1 VAGGVFAFCA
11 VQALYRRLER
21 IEHMNPPSWFELLD
35 QLRRLQGRTLDRF
48 GLGPRESAYQVIFAQ
63 PGLRLRC
70 YGKGAAN
77 SPPLLIV
84 PAPIKR
90 PYIWDLSPER
100 SVVRRAIEH
109 ELCVYLVEW
118 TDPGEGTRSPGL
130 TDYSGPM
137 LDACIAVATE
147 QTGSDRVF
155 LTAHSLGGI
164 FAALHSAYRPEHV
177 AGLALI
183 DVPLHFAKAGAL
195 QTLLGLDT
203 PVPLALQASSEVPG
217 SLLSMISAAAAPG
230 TFYASRYL
238 DFLASMASREQ
249 MATHW
254 RVERWTM
261 DELSMSRTLFDD
273 VLERLYRRD
282 SFMRGELAIGGV
294 RLHPRNITAPLLS
307 VYLPSGTITPAE
319 SVLALHQAAGSSD
332 KELVPY
338 FGDVG
343 VALQHVGPLVGDN
356 AFRQLW
362 PRVFNWLD
370 RVSQAPLAGAALPA
384 RGKREND

>member
-1 VAGGVFAFCA
+1 
-11 VQALYRRLER
+11 
-21 IEHMNPPSWFELLD
+21 MNPPSWFEFLD
-35 QLRRLQGRTLDRF
+35 QLRRLQGMTLDSL
-48 GLGPRESAYQVIFAQ
+48 GLGPRESAFQVVFTQ
-63 PGLRLRC
+63 PGLRLRR
-70 YGKGAAN
+70 YGVGAAN

-100 SVVRRAIEH
+100 SVVRQAIEH
-109 ELCVYLVEW
+109 KLGVYLVEW
-118 TDPGEGTRSPGL
+118 TEPDKGTWSPGL
-130 TDYSGPM
+130 PDYSGPM
-137 LDACIAVATE
+137 LDACIAVTAE

-155 LTAHSLGGI
+155 LMGHSLGGV

-183 DVPLHFAKAGAL
+183 DVPLHFAKATGVFR
-195 QTLLGLDT
+195 TPFGLGI
-203 PVPLALQASSEVPG
+203 PARQERRSSAPVPG
-217 SLLSMISAAAAPG
+217 SLLGMISASAAPG
-230 TFYASRYL
+230 TFCASRYL
-238 DFLASMASREQ
+238 DYLASMGSREQ

-261 DELSMSRTLFDD
+261 DELPMPRTLFDD
-273 VLERLYRRD
+273 VVQGLYRQN
-282 SFMRGELAIGGV
+282 SFMQGELAIGGIQ
-294 RLHPRNITAPLLS
+294 LHPRNITAPILS
-307 VYLPSGTITPAE
+307 VYQNSTITPAE
-319 SVLALHQAAGSSD
+319 SVLAFHRAAGSAD

-356 AFRQLW
+356 AYRHVW

-370 RVSQAPLAGAALPA
+370 RISGPPLA
-384 RGKREND
+384 

>member
-1 VAGGVFAFCA
+1 
-11 VQALYRRLER
+11 
-21 IEHMNPPSWFELLD
+21 MNPPSWFEFLD
-35 QLRRLQGRTLDRF
+35 QLRRLQGMTLDSL
-48 GLGPRESAYQVIFAQ
+48 GLGPRESAFQVVFTQ
-63 PGLRLRC
+63 PGLRLRR
-70 YGKGAAN
+70 YGVGAAN

-109 ELCVYLVEW
+109 KLGVYLVEW
-118 TDPGEGTRSPGL
+118 TEPDKGTWSPGL
-130 TDYSGPM
+130 PDYSGPM
-137 LDACIAVATE
+137 LDACIAVTAE

-155 LTAHSLGGI
+155 LMGHSLGGV

-183 DVPLHFAKAGAL
+183 DVPLHFAKAAGVFRAPFG
-195 QTLLGLDT
+195 LGI
-203 PVPLALQASSEVPG
+203 PARQERRSSAPVPG
-217 SLLSMISAAAAPG
+217 SLLGMISASAAPG
-230 TFYASRYL
+230 TFCASRYL
-238 DFLASMASREQ
+238 DYLASMGSREQ

-261 DELSMSRTLFDD
+261 DELPMPRTLFDD
-273 VLERLYRRD
+273 VVQGLYRQN
-282 SFMRGELAIGGV
+282 SFMQGELAIGGIQ
-294 RLHPRNITAPLLS
+294 LHPRNITAPILS
-307 VYLPSGTITPAE
+307 VYQNSTITPAE
-319 SVLALHQAAGSSD
+319 SVLAFHRAAGSAD

-356 AFRQLW
+356 AYRHVW

-370 RVSQAPLAGAALPA
+370 RISGPPLA
-384 RGKREND
+384 

>member
-1 VAGGVFAFCA
+1 
-11 VQALYRRLER
+11 
-21 IEHMNPPSWFELLD
+21 MDPSSWFEFLD
-35 QLRRLQGRTLDRF
+35 QLRRFQGNVLDCF
-48 GLGPRESAYQVIFAQ
+48 NLGPRESAYEVVFTQ
-63 PGLRLRC
+63 PGLSLRC
-70 YGKGAAN
+70 YGKGATN
-77 SPPLLIV
+77 SLPLLIV

-109 ELCVYLVEW
+109 ELSVYLIEW
-118 TDPGEGTRSPGL
+118 TELDEATTSPGL
-130 TDYSGPM
+130 ADYAGPM

-147 QTGSDRVF
+147 QTGSDRVV

-183 DVPLHFAKAGAL
+183 EVPLHFAEAGDFQAQPGLGSPIPEALGAL
-195 QTLLGLDT
+195 
-203 PVPLALQASSEVPG
+203 SRVPG
-217 SLLSMISAAAAPG
+217 SFLSMISATAAPG

-238 DFLASMASREQ
+238 DYLASMASPEQ

-261 DELSMSRTLFDD
+261 DEFPMPRTLLED
-273 VLERLYRRD
+273 VVEHLYRRN
-282 SFMRGELAIGGV
+282 SFMQGELAIGGV
-294 RLHPRNITAPLLS
+294 RLHPSAVTAPLLT
-307 VYLPSGTITPAE
+307 VYQPLDTVAPAE
-319 SVLALHQAAGSSD
+319 SVLAFHRAAGSSD
-332 KELVPY
+332 KQLIQY

-356 AFRQLW
+356 AYRQVW

-370 RVSQAPLAGAALPA
+370 RVSAPPSG
-384 RGKREND
+384 RR